1 MKNGSWT
8 EDDLR
13 TLRLYAE
20 QGRSVYRIAAALNR
34 TASGVRSMAQRHGI
48 SIRSG
53 QEASRALKVAS
64 AEANNSATPR

>member
-20 QGRSVYRIAAALNR
+20 QGRSIYRIAAALNR
-34 TASGVRSMAQRHGI
+34 TVPGVRSMAQRHGI

-53 QEASRALKVAS
+53 QEVSRAFKAANAKAS
-64 AEANNSATPR
+64 NLPSLR

>member
-20 QGRSVYRIAAALNR
+20 QGRSIYRIAAALNR

-48 SIRSG
+48 PIRSG
-53 QEASRALKVAS
+53 QEVSRAFKA
-64 AEANNSATPR
+64 ANPEANNSATPR

>member
-1 MKNGSWT
+1 MKKGSWT

-13 TLRLYAE
+13 TLRLYAA

-48 SIRSG
+48 SIRRG
-53 QEASRALKVAS
+53 QEVSRAFKAAN
-64 AEANNSATPR
+64 AEASNSSSLG

>member
-1 MKNGSWT
+1 MKNGSWSD
-8 EDDLR
+8 DDLR

-20 QGRSVYRIAAALNR
+20 QGRSIYRIAAALNR

-53 QEASRALKVAS
+53 QEASRALKAANVEAS
-64 AEANNSATPR
+64 NSSPPR

>member
-1 MKNGSWT
+1 VKNGSWT

-34 TASGVRSMAQRHGI
+34 TASGVRSMAHRHDI
-48 SIRSG
+48 PIRSG
-53 QEASRALKVAS
+53 QEASRAFKKGAGEAS
-64 AEANNSATPR
+64 ASALPR